1 MVDLRSKSV
10 IWVRKNL
17 ILCFLMLFALY
28 QTVWFTTVFLL
39 NSHTKWIL
47 NTAPG
52 WDLRIFWWTNIVN
65 LPDGKQLH
73 PTSVH
78 CGGIHST
85 NLLRD
90 CYRLHCCEW
99 KKDWVVVNP
108 LTLDK
113 LAKGSPS
120 GASFLLVLMK
130 LFICMTC
137 KFLLH
142 LALLFFFLQIY
153 IDTFLGGKSI
163 HFFTLEL
170 SKCLIIFC
178 VRVKFLHFVLTKVKS
193 INRPLSSTIPWTPKS
208 GSYGNCFGQFEIS
221 PFEAFWSSIVQI
233 PQICWI
239 DYALIIKRLNF

>member
-1 MVDLRSKSV
+1 MENSY
-10 IWVRKNL
+10 IPP
-17 ILCFLMLFALY
+17 LC
-28 QTVWFTTVFLL
+28 TVGGSIAPICYAIATDCTVA
-39 NSHTKWIL
+39 S
-47 NTAPG
+47 
-52 WDLRIFWWTNIVN
+52 
-65 LPDGKQLH
+65 
-73 PTSVH
+73 
-78 CGGIHST
+78 
-85 NLLRD
+85 
-90 CYRLHCCEW
+90 E

-137 KFLLH
+137 KCLLH

-193 INRPLSSTIPWTPKS
+193 INRPLSSTVP
-208 GSYGNCFGQFEIS
+208 
-221 PFEAFWSSIVQI
+221 
-233 PQICWI
+233 
-239 DYALIIKRLNF
+239 